1 MKSLKYIILLLLISL
16 TSIFANVGTITALKG
31 SATINRDAKLLT
43 AKTGFIIEEKDIIK
57 TALDAKMQ
65 IIFKDETII
74 SLGKNT
80 TFSVNEYL
88 FEDDVEPVANFGIF
102 KGAMRTITGKIG
114 KIAPEKFK
122 VKTKTASIGIRGTNF
137 TVTILPN
144 GSQKVFCT
152 FGAIEVAINKNKF
165 IVKQGFKIDITPK
178 GKAEVKKFT
187 PKELKKVNKES
198 LGETK
203 DKKKSSTKSTVASKE
218 STSNSSTTNNDNETP
233 PTSSSTTSSTSSQTS
248 NSTSTAPISM
258 KESTPTILTRTIQQP
273 MELQSNIDVVI
284 TNVTEQLKT
293 VTDQQKEEKVDEEE
307 AARIAAEEEAARIA
321 AEEEAARIAAE
332 EEAAR
337 IAAEEE
343 AARIAAEEEA
353 ARIAAEEEAARIA
366 AEEEAAR
373 IAAEEEAARIAAEE
387 EAARI
392 AAEEEAARIAA
403 EEEAAYTPP
412 PAPPPPPPEPEII
425 NLLTSTNGANAIQS
439 IDEYAQY
446 ILPSIKLSITTTD
459 SIASFDSANSFVK
472 ESSYDS
478 TSNTVDWQYNLA
490 TTPISY
496 SSLDNF
502 QTTFSS
508 VAVSNTGNYANARM
522 KSGGINIFET
532 QTNNTNFTTS
542 SFTSWGRWELD
553 ILYDDT
559 YNDTYDNEIKSL
571 GYWITGIQIDPSIVS
586 TITASGFSAIY
597 DGKFIGY
604 YFDTNNN
611 NSATDTHGDAT
622 LNIDYANNSGKLI
635 LQNFLANNEDESIP
649 IEVTNGKLISSDFGY
664 LSASYYGDGTNI
676 SGSFKVMNF
685 ESGEVFG
692 NGIFDV
698 TQSAYELP
706 IKLNGLS
713 VSNITADKSTYWY
726 EDINI
731 NVLEVANKISYSKL
745 KDQTDST
752 TFQYNG
758 INLSSFV
765 SKYEFAGELIS
776 ADTENETVIPDS
788 SSIAATA
795 TPNGSYMSWGN
806 WAIDITYNEGSSTR
820 TITNGLFVTGE
831 ITPSSILNL
840 AVTNKTFL
848 SYAGTYKA
856 IDLSDDSTI
865 TGSALLDVNFAFDS
879 AELIID
885 APVTGSL
892 FQKTYFDASSLMGD
906 ISSYG
911 EFHATQRDDANG
923 KMSGKFYGINGLS
936 AGGAF
941 TLFDQGTILSKG
953 VYEVGNGVV
962 LPTKMYLGGG
972 VGVDNVDKVSMGIED
987 ISLGTKFYTQNS
999 WIEETDA
1006 TTSNKW
1012 KYTISTPTS
1021 YTSISNF
1028 TSSFLSIS
1036 VLEDGGNAITNISEP
1051 TTNTFNATDDDLNPA
1066 DEMSW
1071 GEWNVAF
1078 TYDQDNVDTGISRDV
1093 SGLWT
1098 SGVETTT
1105 DAIANYSI
1113 DGVVYDGSYKAIDI
1127 NDNNNIV
1134 SGVSRLD
1141 VNFGADTATLTIR
1154 NTTNEYDWGV
1164 FDITG
1169 IKANASLDG
1178 SQQGA
1183 DGITRGHLVGA
1194 TGNDAAGDFTIYE
1207 SSTLSAKGVY
1217 QVHTNTNLSGN

>member
-273 MELQSNIDVVI
+273 MEVQSNIDVVI

-293 VTDQQKEEKVDEEE
+293 VTDQQKEEKVD
-307 AARIAAEEEAARIA
+307 
-321 AEEEAARIAAE
+321 
-332 EEAAR
+332 
-337 IAAEEE
+337 
-343 AARIAAEEEA
+343 
-353 ARIAAEEEAARIA
+353 
-366 AEEEAAR
+366 
-373 IAAEEEAARIAAEE
+373 
-387 EAARI
+387 
-392 AAEEEAARIAA
+392 EEEAARIAA

-459 SIASFDSANSFVK
+459 SIASFDSVNSFVK

-508 VAVSNTGNYANARM
+508 VAVSNTGNYANARI

-776 ADTENETVIPDS
+776 ADTEYETLTPDS

-1028 TSSFLSIS
+1028 NSSFLSIS

-1183 DGITRGHLVGA
+1183 DGMARGHFVGTTA
-1194 TGNDAAGDFTIYE
+1194 NDAAGDFTLYE

>member
-273 MELQSNIDVVI
+273 MEVQSNIDVVI

-293 VTDQQKEEKVDEEE
+293 VTDQQKEEKVD
-307 AARIAAEEEAARIA
+307 
-321 AEEEAARIAAE
+321 
-332 EEAAR
+332 
-337 IAAEEE
+337 
-343 AARIAAEEEA
+343 
-353 ARIAAEEEAARIA
+353 
-366 AEEEAAR
+366 
-373 IAAEEEAARIAAEE
+373 
-387 EAARI
+387 
-392 AAEEEAARIAA
+392 EEEAARIAA

-508 VAVSNTGNYANARM
+508 VAVSNTGNYANARI

-776 ADTENETVIPDS
+776 ADTEYETLTPDS

-1134 SGVSRLD
+1134 SGISRLD

-1154 NTTNEYDWGV
+1154 NTANDADWGV
-1164 FDITG
+1164 YDITG

-1178 SQQGA
+1178 TQQSA